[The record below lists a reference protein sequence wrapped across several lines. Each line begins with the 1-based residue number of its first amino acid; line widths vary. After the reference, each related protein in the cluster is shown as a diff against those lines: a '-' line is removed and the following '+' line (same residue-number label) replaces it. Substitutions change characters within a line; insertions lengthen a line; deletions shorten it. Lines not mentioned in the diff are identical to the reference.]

1 RRGAA
6 GGDGRPRGPRLVGVL
21 PQGPGAPL
29 PPGRGAG
36 AGDAGGAAVGVIG
49 VQPGRAWQCRDQGG
63 CIGARVCYAY
73 PGYALQPAHEL
84 ELLMAYTNHYLEAEP
99 SRAEVDAREGPLLLE
114 FGAPWCPQCQGA
126 QPSIEALA
134 SEHPQLQ
141 HLKIEDGRGKPLGRS
156 FKVKLWPTLVL

>member
-1 RRGAA
+1 M
-6 GGDGRPRGPRLVGVL
+6 
-21 PQGPGAPL
+21 
-29 PPGRGAG
+29 
-36 AGDAGGAAVGVIG
+36 
-49 VQPGRAWQCRDQGG
+49 
-63 CIGARVCYAY
+63 CYAY

-114 FGAPWCPQCQGA
+114 FGAPWCPHCQGA
-126 QPSIEALA
+126 QPAIEALA

-156 FKVKLWPTLVL
+156 FKVKLWPTLVLLLDGQELARVVRPVAGEDLQPLRAALGGG